1 MITPR
6 YRNTLASTVV
16 LTVIQFFSTATQ
28 ATINSVHCPLG
39 CPSNPQAN
47 SLLFGHVYA
56 LSNNP
61 NTKFADWV
69 AYEVDILNFGV
80 SPGRKWLTEPL
91 LDQDKTLETDDYKGA
106 HSSELKADRG
116 HQAPL
121 ASFAGSKYWA
131 ELNHLSNIT
140 PQHKDLNQGPW
151 KALEDAVRS
160 AVAFRQ
166 SLYVITGTLYQPPK
180 LQLPNADETHQVPS
194 SYFKVVYD
202 LKGNATAFV
211 MAQSAGRNDSHCDKI
226 RPIGELS
233 RALSFSLPALQDS
246 GETARRLGCR

>member
-1 MITPR
+1 MIHTN
-6 YRNTLASTVV
+6 YRKYLVSTAILTLCLSA
-16 LTVIQFFSTATQ
+16 ATQ

-69 AYEVDILNFGV
+69 AYEVDVLNFGV
-80 SPGRKWLTEPL
+80 SPGRKWLAEPL
-91 LDQDKTLETDDYKGA
+91 LDQDKTLEAADYKGA
-106 HSSELKADRG
+106 SSKLKADRG

-151 KALEDAVRS
+151 KALEDAVRA

-166 SLYVITGTLYQPPK
+166 SLYVITGTLYQNPS
-180 LQLPNADETHQVPS
+180 LQLPNADETHQVPT

-226 RPIGELS
+226 KPIGELS

-246 GETARRLGCR
+246 GNTASRLGCR